1 MSAVDTFD
9 NLINSL
15 NSDFFDHFNSKD
27 IDIFSNCQPTPLKNP
42 RLIHVNKRFCIE
54 LGLKH
59 NIFETER
66 AKDLMS
72 GNLEGLS
79 LKPISVVYSGHQ
91 FGTWA
96 GQLGDGRAITLGELA
111 TKDKNRQIES
121 LWDIQLKVLGK

>member
-15 NSDFFDHFNSKD
+15 NNDFFDHFNSKD
-27 IDIFSNCQPTPLKNP
+27 IDIFSNCQPTPLENP

-66 AKDLMS
+66 AKDLIIFRVNFIY
-72 GNLEGLS
+72 GF
-79 LKPISVVYSGHQ
+79 H
-91 FGTWA
+91 FF
-96 GQLGDGRAITLGELA
+96 
-111 TKDKNRQIES
+111 
-121 LWDIQLKVLGK
+121 